1 MSIQPVPS
9 GTISD
14 AVPLPSPIGE
24 TQPVPSPPASGNG
37 TTPDT
42 PVSPAQGLSLAST
55 LIYDLDNTGIN
66 APTITSGSGVKIDAN
81 VYIVDMSGNS
91 AEQIAA
97 YKGESNTL

>member
-9 GTISD
+9 GTASD

-24 TQPVPSPPASGNG
+24 TQPVPSPPASGNN
-37 TTPDT
+37 TAPDT
-42 PVSPAQGLSLAST
+42 PTTPAQGLSLAST